1 MFLISPLSPPTTT
14 SHVIHLSKA
23 LIITAHTTQITVR
36 DAKTLATIKSRKIY
50 DRIVE
55 IRNKKKINQTAK
67 TKEKTEKKNKIGA
80 GAGAGAGGGGN
91 VIVQVNDDHFDEEE
105 MEENIEETTHAF
117 ICATEKA
124 WIEMEYNEVEKK
136 VRTLA

>member
-14 SHVIHLSKA
+14 THVIQLSKT
-23 LIITAHTTQITVR
+23 LLLTAHTTHITVQN
-36 DAKTLATIKSRKIY
+36 AKTLQTIKSRKIY

-55 IRNKKKINQTAK
+55 IRNKQESKNTQANTEI
-67 TKEKTEKKNKIGA
+67 KTEKKQKT
-80 GAGAGAGGGGN
+80 GGN
-91 VIVQVNDDHFDEEE
+91 HVIVQVDDDQFDEEE
-105 MEENIEETTHAF
+105 MQENTTEETTHAF

-136 VRTLA
+136 VRA